1 MKENEV
7 FGVESDRVRI
17 VPVVDLE
24 MLDTIIIYTF
34 IIQKKTGESHNNRFP
49 SFTSTRSG
57 EKLRFQCE
65 IPAQPGGQASERPPS
80 T

>member
-7 FGVESDRVRI
+7 FGVVSDMVRI
-17 VPVVDLE
+17 VSAAKLE
-24 MLDTIIIYTF
+24 LLDTI

-49 SFTSTRSG
+49 SFAFARSG
-57 EKLRFQCE
+57 EKLRFSRG
-65 IPAQPGGQASERPPS
+65 ISAQPGGQASERPPS

>member
-1 MKENEV
+1 MKEYEV
-7 FGVESDRVRI
+7 FRVESEPFRI
-17 VPVVDLE
+17 VLAKE
-24 MLDTIIIYTF
+24 SELFDTI

-49 SFTSTRSG
+49 SFAFARPG

-65 IPAQPGGQASERPPS
+65 THAQPGGQASERPPS

>member
-24 MLDTIIIYTF
+24 MLVTI

-49 SFTSTRSG
+49 SFAFARSG
-57 EKLRFQCE
+57 EKLRYQCE